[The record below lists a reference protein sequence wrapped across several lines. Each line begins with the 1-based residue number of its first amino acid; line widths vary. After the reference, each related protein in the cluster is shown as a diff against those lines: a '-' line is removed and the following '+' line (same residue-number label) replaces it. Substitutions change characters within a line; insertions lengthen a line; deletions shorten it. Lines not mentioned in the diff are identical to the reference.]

1 MFRTAAEHQDNYR
14 RKYQKIGGEIMQILQ
29 PKNWPAPK
37 GYANGIVAKG
47 NMVFLAGQ
55 VGWDEN
61 EKFPSSDFVEQARQ
75 AMRNIITVL
84 AQAGGRPEHIVRM
97 TWFITDK
104 DAYMKSQKRL
114 GAVYR
119 EVMGRHYP
127 VMSLLVISALVE
139 NGAKLEIEATAV
151 LPEA

>member
-1 MFRTAAEHQDNYR
+1 
-14 RKYQKIGGEIMQILQ
+14 MQILQ

-75 AMRNIITVL
+75 ALRNIITVL